1 MEYQKI
7 LLKRLLKM
15 IEDNEY
21 GKHRAAQIKKTLPAH
36 SFSEEWWKQLN
47 KLDSKDR
54 ALVLNEGRVHSNAAI
69 KRVRIELNKAM
80 IEWEKGE

>member
-21 GKHRAAQIKKTLPAH
+21 GKHRAAQINKTLPVH
-36 SFSEEWWKQLN
+36 SFTEEWWKQLN
-47 KLDSKDR
+47 KLNSKDR
-54 ALVLNEGRVHSNAAI
+54 ALVLNEGRIHTKAAI